1 MGSIKEDA
9 IVFGAGVV
17 FEKFITSGDAKPYDI
32 VALLDNHKTGDF
44 LNFPVQKPSLDLI
57 VSLEYDLVILALWD
71 KPEVIEAV
79 SSQLIKLGIP
89 SGKIKVYSY
98 DRHVLCELSEHQ
110 KMLEIINADS
120 ILYAYYDLNRSSET
134 YDVTSF
140 LASADCYREQQ
151 NLDYLHMVIVA
162 RDEQWQAQ
170 AYCLE
175 EQERLWR
182 AENIVKQACSLIPAC
197 KGMTYCTSREQ
208 AQQYLNHHT
217 HHFPSDYRLDNPPP
231 ITVHTDFYYWLDQ
244 GIDPRRFRSTP
255 KASHY
260 IKQWVANQLPS
271 TQQQFITV
279 TLRESTLQP
288 KRNSDITS
296 WNAFF
301 VWLTEAHPQ
310 LSVVIIRDTEC
321 VFEAHEF
328 TASNVA
334 FFPIASFHMDLRMAL
349 YELAYLNMGCSNG
362 PKQLCHLS
370 KTASYITSKMIVEDY
385 QGSCKAQFERRNI
398 VVGEDF
404 RFAESHQLI
413 DWRLDTADNLIAS
426 FVRFASIRP
435 FVNISKVSGIT
446 GGEHAEPNHTD

>member
-1 MGSIKEDA
+1 MSSIKEDA

-17 FEKFITSGDAKPYDI
+17 FEKFIQSGDARPYDI
-32 VALLDNHKTGDF
+32 VALLDNHKTEDF
-44 LNFPVQKPSLDLI
+44 LHFQVQKPSLELLA
-57 VSLEYDLVILALWD
+57 SLEYDLVILTLWD

-79 SSQLIKLGIP
+79 SSQLIELGIP
-89 SGKIKVYSY
+89 ANKIKVYSY

-110 KMLEIINADS
+110 KMLQAINVNS

-151 NLDYLHMVIVA
+151 GLAYLHMVIVA
-162 RDEQWQAQ
+162 RDEHWQAQ

-197 KGMTYCTSREQ
+197 KGMTYCTTRVQ
-208 AQQYLNHHT
+208 AQQYLQHQT
-217 HHFPSDYRLDNPPP
+217 HHFPPGYQLDNPPP

-244 GIDPRRFRSTP
+244 GIDPRRFQSTP
-255 KASHY
+255 KASYY
-260 IKQWVANQLPS
+260 IKQWVSGQLPQA
-271 TQQQFITV
+271 QQQFITV

-288 KRNSDITS
+288 KRNSDTGC
-296 WNAFF
+296 WDAFF
-301 VWLTEAHPQ
+301 QWLAEAFPQ

-321 VFEAHEF
+321 VFKPHPF
-328 TASNVA
+328 TAPNVV
-334 FFPIASFHMDLRMAL
+334 FFPVASFHMDLRMAL

-370 KTASYITSKMIVEDY
+370 KTASYITTKMIVEDY
-385 QGSCKAQFERRNI
+385 QGSSRARFEERNI
-398 VVGEDF
+398 VVGENF

-413 DWRLDTADNLIAS
+413 DWNPDTTDNLIAS
-426 FVRFASIRP
+426 FLRFESIRP
-435 FVNISKVSGIT
+435 VMNTSKV
-446 GGEHAEPNHTD
+446 TDFADPPSAD